1 MRHIDRLPKPK
12 ILATKEAEWQRKYN
26 QRLTKEPHS
35 RPDSTKYAHSD
46 IRDTLRA
53 MSFKKCFYC
62 ESLLSGEASEVDHF
76 IEVAIDH
83 NKAFDW
89 NNLYLA
95 CGNCNDKLNHLV
107 VPVDVVLDPCSHS
120 DSEIQSDISYN
131 DEQIF
136 AVNASERGLKTI
148 KKFKLN
154 SDVMDLKRGRWLRKL
169 ANEII
174 EIHNTMFSE
183 GRKAMNPT
191 ERNTILHYLSPDQPY
206 SLMCEV
212 YLKKRCKDLFVSP

>member
-1 MRHIDRLPKPK
+1 MRHIDRLPKPM
-12 ILATKEAEWQRKYN
+12 ILAEKEVDWQKNYN
-26 QRLTKEPHS
+26 QRLTIDPHL
-35 RPDSTKYAHSD
+35 RPDNSKYAHRE
-46 IRDTLRA
+46 IKDTLRA
-53 MSFKKCFYC
+53 ISFGKCFYC

-76 IEVAIDH
+76 IEVSIDH

-95 CGNCNDKLNHLV
+95 CGSCNDKLNHV
-107 VPVDVVLDPCSHS
+107 AVPVDDVLDPCSHS
-120 DSEIQSDISYN
+120 NSEIQNHISYN
-131 DEQIF
+131 DEQIC

-174 EIHNTMFSE
+174 DIHNTMFSE
-183 GRKAMNPT
+183 GRKAMNPI
-191 ERNTILHYLSPDQPY
+191 ERNVILRYLSPDQPY

-212 YLKKRCKDLFVSP
+212 FLRKKCKDLFVSP